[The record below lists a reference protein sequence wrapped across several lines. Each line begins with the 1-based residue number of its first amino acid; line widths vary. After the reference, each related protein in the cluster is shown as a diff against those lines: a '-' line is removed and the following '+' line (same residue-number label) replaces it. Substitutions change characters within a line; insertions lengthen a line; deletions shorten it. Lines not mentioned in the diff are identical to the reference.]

1 MKHKIHITSGDCAG
15 QLLQEAKLSGEIL
28 VWHDILYDGP
38 RNPGWPSEATLQAR
52 AIFLEQCTAGGLDQ
66 AYVLETL
73 QEQYCKLSEMPAD
86 TQIVLWFDACL
97 FDQSMLCHIL
107 TCLQHLK
114 RSQVELICIDAHPR
128 IERYNGLGQLQ
139 PSELTASYPT
149 RQPVSPEQFEFACQV
164 DRAFAEQDLAAF
176 QALAAQSQAP
186 IQWIPAAVKRWLQ
199 EHSYADSE
207 FGRLEYHALA
217 ALRAGHHSPAEIFTA
232 VAQADTPP
240 QYWGDSTL
248 WAKINGLADRT
259 PPQVRIQGPSPRLPQ
274 WQSEHPL
281 AEYRVYLAD

>member
-1 MKHKIHITSGDCAG
+1 MKDIIHLTSGDSAG
-15 QLLQEAKLSGEIL
+15 NLLAQAKLPGEIF

-38 RNPGWPSEATLQAR
+38 RNPGWPSETTLQAR
-52 AIFLEQCTAGGLDQ
+52 AAFLEQSTGGGLDP
-66 AYVLETL
+66 AYILKTL
-73 QEQYCKLSEMPAD
+73 QEQYRKLSKMPAD

-107 TCLQHLK
+107 SCLQHLK

-139 PSELTASYPT
+139 ASELAASYPT
-149 RQPVSPEQFEFACQV
+149 RQPVSPEQFAFARTL
-164 DRAFAEQDLAAF
+164 DHAFAEQDLATF
-176 QALAAQSQAP
+176 QTLATQSQAP
-186 IQWIPAAVKRWLQ
+186 IPWVSAAVTRWLE
-199 EHSYADSE
+199 EHNYADSE
-207 FGRLEYHALA
+207 FGRLEYHILT

-248 WAKINGLADRT
+248 WSKINGLAERT
-259 PPQVRIQGPSPRLPQ
+259 PPLINIQGPSPRLPQ

-281 AEYRVYLAD
+281 AQYRVHLAD